1 MKRGALIGMVL
12 ALLVGVP
19 LATRETLTAAE
30 ASPPPD
36 ALAILWADYCQRTE
50 DTRCSTTPQP
60 SATPSPTVSL
70 TPSATPSATT
80 SPKPSSTPSP
90 TPTATATASPTPTS
104 PPSTSP
110 GTFIGPPVAGLPTS
124 GSAWTSLVTQANKT
138 PSVNLADL
146 NSDGDVITLAKALVY
161 ARTGDANYRASVISA
176 LGKAQASGVSR
187 ALELARGLGAYIL
200 AADYIGYRD
209 PQFVAWVKAQLTRPV
224 SSGPANLI
232 KCHEQRPQN
241 WGTWC
246 GSSRVIADLY
256 LGDTADLA
264 KAITVW
270 KGYLGDRSA
279 YAGFSYGTLSY
290 QCDSSKP
297 VGINP
302 PCVKSGVDLNGVLP
316 DDQRRQEDGGGPK
329 FPTVVCENYV
339 HEALQG
345 ATLALAVLAENGT
358 DLWSASQNALHRAYT
373 WLYAHGCKAT
383 GDDTGTPWVVNHYTG
398 ASFPTDPANPGKGI
412 TAQDWLWR

>member
-209 PQFVAWVKAQLTRPV
+209 PAFVSWVRAQLTRPV
-224 SSGPANLI
+224 SGGPANLI

-279 YAGFSYGTLSY
+279 YAGFSYGDTSW
-290 QCDSSKP
+290 QCDQSKP

-302 PCVKSGVDLNGVLP
+302 TCMKSGVDIGGVLP
-316 DDQRRQEDGGGPK
+316 DDQRRGGSFTTNP
-329 FPTVVCENYV
+329 PCENYV

-345 ATLALAVLAENGT
+345 VTMAAAILDRAGYPMWT
-358 DLWSASQNALHRAYT
+358 WSDKAIGRAYA
-373 WLYAHGCKAT
+373 WLYSHNCPAT
-383 GDDTGTPWVVNHYTG
+383 GDDTNTPWIVDHFLGTHY
-398 ASFPTDPANPGKGI
+398 ASAPAVPGKGFL
-412 TAQDWLWR
+412 AGDWLYR